1 MHSLHDPKPTMS
13 PERPTVPSRWLGRA
27 LVAGALVAAS
37 LSVNACGS
45 SSSDSP
51 TILNTEKVERAIER
65 SSFNQRRKRAQ
76 VTCPSG
82 VHQKKGQKFPC
93 TAVVK
98 GRSTRFEV
106 TQLDGS
112 GRVHYEAR

>member
-1 MHSLHDPKPTMS
+1 MHSLHDPKPNTS
-13 PERPTVPSRWLGRA
+13 PGRPAVPSRWLGRA
-27 LVAGALVAAS
+27 LLAGGLLAAS
-37 LSVNACGS
+37 LGVSACGS
-45 SSSDSP
+45 SKSP

-65 SSFNQRRKRAQ
+65 SSLDQRGKHAQ

-82 VHQKKGQKFPC
+82 VHQKKGLKFAC

-98 GRSTRFEV
+98 RRSTRFVV

-112 GRVHYEAR
+112 GQVHYEAR